1 MAKIGVFDSG
11 VGGVTVL
18 REIKK
23 VLPQADIIY
32 YGDNINAPYGDL
44 SIERIRE
51 LSLKIVEFLVL
62 NRVDAVVI
70 ACSVAT
76 AISIDVLKERFP
88 QIPIIGVIDT
98 GAKIGVETTK
108 NNCIGVFSTP
118 ATVSTEAY
126 PKAIKTINP
135 DIQVFQKC
143 CIEFCPK
150 IEEGWEDTLEN
161 EEIVKEYLSCI
172 PENVDTLILG
182 CTHYPIIK
190 DTISRNFSGEIVDS
204 SEETAIALKKELL
217 LNSGKRVIQSKGS
230 NEYYISGDTKKFKK
244 VADGFLGEKIE
255 KIYQI
260 RL

>member
-32 YGDNINAPYGDL
+32 YGDNMNAPYGKL
-44 SIERIRE
+44 SIEKIRE

-76 AISIDVLKERFP
+76 ALSIESLKARYP
-88 QIPIIGVIDT
+88 QVPILGVIDT
-98 GAKIGVETTK
+98 GAKVGAETTK

-126 PKAIKTINP
+126 PKAIKAINP
-135 DIQVFQKC
+135 DIEVFQNC
-143 CIEFCPK
+143 CEEFCPK
-150 IEEGWEDTLEN
+150 IEEGWEDTPEN
-161 EEIVKEYLSCI
+161 EAVVKEYLSHI
-172 PENVDTLILG
+172 PEKVDTLILG

-190 DTISRNFSGEIVDS
+190 DTIARNFDGEIVDS
-204 SEETAIALKKELL
+204 SEETALALKKELL
-217 LNSGKRVIQSKGS
+217 LSSGKRTGSSKGS
-230 NEYYISGDTKKFKK
+230 NEFYISGETKKFKK
-244 VADGFLGEKIE
+244 VAGDFLGEKID

-260 RL
+260 KL